1 MYRESWYYPE
11 GVSINDPHIA
21 GYPVICE
28 CEDCGGDIEQGHE
41 YIDYDGQ
48 SICLDCIEEAD
59 DEVAREC
66 SECGE
71 YEYGGKWIMGNYVC
85 SACYERMRKV
95 AGD

>member
-1 MYRESWYYPE
+1 MRESWYYPA
-11 GVSINDPHIA
+11 GVSLNDPHIA

-48 SICLDCIEEAD
+48 PICLNCVENVDVDVI
-59 DEVAREC
+59 REC

-71 YEYGGKWIMGNYVC
+71 FEAGGYLILGNYVC
-85 SACYERMRKV
+85 SSCLDRMKEN